1 MSSLDHSQS
10 QRLVH
15 PRVAPAASQAIGVFD
30 SGVGGLTV
38 ARAVLA
44 RLPQENLIY
53 LGDTARVPYGTKSP
67 EVVTRYSLANAR
79 LLMRQDLKLLVVACN
94 TASAM
99 SLPALQ
105 AQLPIPVVGVIE
117 PGAAAA
123 VAASRTG
130 RIGIIGTPGT
140 VASGA
145 YQAALQRRRGD
156 AAVLGRA
163 CALFVPLAEEGWT
176 EGEVVET
183 IARKYLA
190 DFGPFGIDTLVLGC
204 THYVFVADE
213 LRSLVGPQVRLIE
226 TGEPVARQTRRLLH
240 KDALLTPEDSIAEA
254 PASIRLLTTGALAP
268 LQAAAERWLQLP
280 PDCCATV
287 SIP

>member
-1 MSSLDHSQS
+1 MGDQA
-10 QRLVH
+10 RG
-15 PRVAPAASQAIGVFD
+15 RAAIGVFD

-38 ARAVLA
+38 LKALMR
-44 RLPQENLIY
+44 RLPAESTAY

-79 LLMRQDLKLLVVACN
+79 LLMRQELKLLVVACN

-105 AQLPIPVVGVIE
+105 AQLPIPVIGVIE

-123 VAASRTG
+123 VAASQTG

-145 YQAALQRRRGD
+145 YQAALQRRREG
-156 AAVLGRA
+156 AVVLARA
-163 CALFVPLAEEGWT
+163 CPLFVPLAEEGWT

-204 THYVFVADE
+204 THYPMLKQAIANVLGPGVRLVDSAETTAAAVEDL
-213 LRSLVGPQVRLIE
+213 LRSRD
-226 TGEPVARQTRRLLH
+226 LL
-240 KDALLTPEDSIAEA
+240 A
-254 PASIRLLTTGALAP
+254 PAGSTPQRRYFVTDLPDRFAEIGTRFLAHP
-268 LQAAAERWLQLP
+268 VEHAELVDIQL
-280 PDCCATV
+280 
-287 SIP
+287 